1 VEMLPEPWL
10 HEEVHLVG
18 FIDIFRMH
26 SNVKRRVILKMGL
39 RSSSLLMEEFPLA
52 SKQLRK
58 LSDNEWLLDTEVC
71 SYEGVGRFVMGL
83 PGDIGII
90 DSPEFVRY
98 MATQV
103 DKMKEMLPTESIK
116 NQS

>member
-1 VEMLPEPWL
+1 
-10 HEEVHLVG
+10 
-18 FIDIFRMH
+18 
-26 SNVKRRVILKMGL
+26 
-39 RSSSLLMEEFPLA
+39 
-52 SKQLRK
+52 
-58 LSDNEWLLDTEVC
+58 
-71 SYEGVGRFVMGL
+71 VMGL